1 MTLLCK
7 LFSAQFDLVD
17 HASSLEVV
25 KCIKISLENRNS
37 CGIISALPLTTIFL
51 QFCKPGNFN
60 GILPSTTL
68 IHVELPFI
76 SCFHIEIKSTQLD
89 YNLCK
94 LVFGNL
100 FESLQ
105 VLIGAQDAIIT
116 LWF

>member
-1 MTLLCK
+1 MGY
-7 LFSAQFDLVD
+7 F
-17 HASSLEVV
+17 
-25 KCIKISLENRNS
+25 
-37 CGIISALPLTTIFL
+37 
-51 QFCKPGNFN
+51 
-60 GILPSTTL
+60 PSTTL

-116 LWF
+116 CGSKPNMYKECFVGCKDTA